1 MKFSKLTVRDV
12 PLDNQTV
19 LLRVDYDTSLNVK
32 GELEHDLRIADSI
45 PTIKHLLQRGCKVVI
60 IGHIGRREKHSF
72 EKAAIKLAPM
82 LGHSIRFVDGVIGDK
97 VYQAIKLAPKS
108 SVIVLENLQFH
119 PGEESNDHDFAK
131 KIAKSTGARYFV
143 QDSARDVYNSHASTS
158 AITLFIPSVAGL
170 LLERVHRET
179 MYKLPGIESLL
190 DAWA

>member
-19 LLRVDYDTSLNVK
+19 LLRVDYDTPLNDK
-32 GELEHDLRIADSI
+32 GELGHDSRIVDSI

-72 EKAAIKLAPM
+72 EKAAVKLAPM

-97 VYQAIKLAPKS
+97 VYQAIKLLPKS
-108 SVIVLENLQFH
+108 SV
-119 PGEESNDHDFAK
+119 S
-131 KIAKSTGARYFV
+131 
-143 QDSARDVYNSHASTS
+143 DVYNAHASTS
-158 AITLFIPSVAGL
+158 AITQHIPSVAGL

-179 MYKLPGIESLL
+179 TYKLPGIESLL
-190 DAWA
+190 DARH